1 MTCHSFITSVF
12 LFVVAAFI
20 DSAYSALPSANV
32 VDLPDFTDSVA
43 TSSTVE
49 VQKPKLG
56 REELLSYRALMAE
69 VYKIRQNP
77 NQIRSEYDLEVLA
90 KEVVGKTFLFEDTVK
105 VKRNAL
111 VSRDMGFWFEP
122 HPDVDVLLLLKSD
135 NYKEFAGIEEF
146 DYLTAKVTCLELSD
160 VHRFEMI
167 SVEEIAPFDAGANF
181 VDFTKMIKDLDFA
194 REGKTYF
201 EYKAHV
207 EAQVDQFRHQL
218 GHVTGEVIRLFR
230 KKNGQYAM
238 SMKVGEDHIAT
249 VNCHP
254 GYLDVLLNVQPKAKM
269 SMAVIFEKADLR
281 EGFFFNRGCL
291 IRLRE

>member
-1 MTCHSFITSVF
+1 MKTLHRLKISLLYVVLLIGTSF
-12 LFVVAAFI
+12 
-20 DSAYSALPSANV
+20 SALPSANV
-32 VDLPDFTDSVA
+32 VDLPDFSGPVA
-43 TSSTVE
+43 TSSTME
-49 VQKPKLG
+49 VLEKAPID
-56 REELLSYRALMAE
+56 EDIFSYRALMAD

-77 NQIRSEYDLEVLA
+77 NQIRSEYDLEILA
-90 KEVVGKTFLFEDTVK
+90 KEVVGKTFLFKDTVM

-122 HPDVDVLLLLKSD
+122 YPDVDVLLLLKSK

-146 DYLTAKVTCLELSD
+146 DFLTAKVTCLELGD

-167 SVEEIAPFDAGANF
+167 SAEDIAPFDAGAKF
-181 VDFTKMIKDLDFA
+181 VDFSKMIKDLDFA

-218 GHVTGEVIRLFR
+218 GHVTGEVIELFR
-230 KKNGQYAM
+230 KKNGHFAL
-238 SMKVGEDHIAT
+238 SMKAGDDHVAT

-254 GYLDVLLNVQPKAKM
+254 GFLDVLLNVQPKSKI
-269 SMAVIFEKADLR
+269 SMAVIFERADLR

-291 IRLRE
+291 IRLPE